1 MVGELPKRYSQPSFS
16 RFLNSR
22 FVSFRLLAIF
32 IVASIFCYWL
42 AWYLTAPARK
52 LSAATRQFASGDLK
66 TRVGQQLGGRK
77 DELADLGRDFDIMA
91 ERIEELV
98 NAQNRLVGDISH
110 RTAFTTGPS

>member
-1 MVGELPKRYSQPSFS
+1 MGSSVHGLHSRGRDAELVAEEAHLFSQPSFS

-77 DELADLGRDFDIMA
+77 DELADLGRVIDTV
-91 ERIEELV
+91 R
-98 NAQNRLVGDISH
+98 RGS
-110 RTAFTTGPS
+110 G